1 MFLGARAADP
11 SPTLRVRLATVTSR
25 PSESHLRDAAATV
38 TAWAAVAAVAAL
50 ALNAV
55 LGQSGIRDI
64 AVPAQPGAPTGPA
77 FPVEGAGIG
86 VVVGVPWGHLAL
98 LGVAIGGS
106 LVAFVLVRRTVV
118 RLALVGGLAVV
129 ALVVAAIVTMDP
141 LGPTS
146 VIWAPGEGFHD
157 EVIDGSG
164 ANEPTAWF
172 GVEADEPF
180 TFGFGV
186 RNDGSVPITV
196 VGLADQEDP
205 ILNYRVVGLGLPLQP
220 LDVHFEDAV
229 AFEPVVIEPGGVQ
242 FIVVA
247 GRGGSCATPAIGQ
260 PDQRAG
266 VGFSS
271 LELVYSTFGWERTR
285 RVGLGR
291 TVMVGTA
298 MDCRAGP
305 MP

>member
-1 MFLGARAADP
+1 
-11 SPTLRVRLATVTSR
+11 LRG
-25 PSESHLRDAAATV
+25 AAATIA
-38 TAWAAVAAVAAL
+38 AWAAVAAVAVL
-50 ALNAV
+50 AVTAV
-55 LGQSGIRDI
+55 LGPSGIRDSGG
-64 AVPAQPGAPTGPA
+64 PTQPGAPSGPA
-77 FPVEGAGIG
+77 FPFDGAGIG

-98 LGVAIGGS
+98 LGIGMAAA
-106 LVAFVLVRRTVV
+106 LVALVFIRRTVV
-118 RLALVGGLAVV
+118 RVVLVGGLASV

-247 GRGGSCATPAIGQ
+247 GRGGPCAAPAIDE